1 MPSNFGNVVTKYT
14 NRLDRVLMQETAT
27 SELNMN
33 QDLLGEMKGNGVI
46 EIASIAMDG
55 LADHQRG
62 GGFVKGGASLT
73 WQPYKLEFERD
84 REFDIDTMDDEEREL
99 ILSANLM
106 GEFARTKVAP
116 EVDAIRFAR
125 LAENAG
131 NKEFETFTAANA
143 AMDALD
149 IAEEALQD
157 NGADLSKCIL
167 YCTSHYK
174 TLLKKA
180 QPWRID
186 QSGTPDRRFDNIDG
200 MKIRPVALDRFFTAI
215 DLLDGVTKT
224 DTTDETEGGYKKA
237 AAGAQLNFLA
247 LSPEAVA
254 AITKHEKLRY
264 FTPDQNQD
272 DDAHKWQYRLYHD
285 LLVYLKKKGLIYAS
299 INGTKPT
306 TSTQD

>member
-1 MPSNFGNVVTKYT
+1 MPNDIGNVATKYT
-14 NRLDRVLMQETAT
+14 NRLDRVLTQASVT
-27 SELNMN
+27 SELSMN
-33 QDLLGEMKGNGVI
+33 QDLLGEMRGNGVI

-55 LADHQRG
+55 LADHKRG
-62 GGFVKGGASLT
+62 GGFVKGGVSLT
-73 WQPYKLEFERD
+73 WEPYKLEFERD
-84 REFDIDTMDDEEREL
+84 REFDIDTMEDEEREM
-99 ILSANLM
+99 IISANVM

-125 LAENAG
+125 IAENAG
-131 NKEFETFTAANA
+131 TKAYETFTAPDA
-143 AMDALD
+143 AMSALD
-149 IAEEALQD
+149 LAEEALQD
-157 NGADLSKCIL
+157 HGADLSQCIL
-167 YCTSHYK
+167 YCTSRYK

-186 QSGTPDRRFDNIDG
+186 QGGTPDRRFDNIDG
-200 MKIRPVALDRFFTAI
+200 MRIRPVALDRFYTAV

-224 DTTDETEGGYKKA
+224 DTTDETAGGYKKA
-237 AAGAQLNFLA
+237 EGGAQLNFVA

-299 INGTKPT
+299 VNGTKPAA
-306 TSTQD
+306 

>member
-1 MPSNFGNVVTKYT
+1 MPNNIGNTVTKFT
-14 NRLDRVLMQETAT
+14 NRLDRVLMQETVT
-27 SELNMN
+27 SELSMN

-55 LADHQRG
+55 LADHKRG

-73 WQPYKLEFERD
+73 WEPYKLEFERD

-106 GEFARTKVAP
+106 AEFARTKVVP

-125 LAENAG
+125 IAENAG
-131 NKEFETFTAANA
+131 NKEFETFTDPAAA
-143 AMDALD
+143 VDALD
-149 IAEEALQD
+149 LAQEALQD
-157 NGADLSKCIL
+157 HGADLSKCLL

-174 TLLKKA
+174 TLLKKG
-180 QPWRID
+180 QPWRIG
-186 QSGTPDRRFDNIDG
+186 QGETPNRRFDEVDG
-200 MKIRPVALDRFFTAI
+200 MKIRPVESARFYSAI
-215 DLLDGVTKT
+215 SLLDGLSAGE
-224 DTTDETEGGYKKA
+224 ETGGYKMAEGA
-237 AAGAQLNFLA
+237 APLNFIA
-247 LSPEAVA
+247 MAPEAVA
-254 AITKHEKLRY
+254 AITKHVKLRY

-299 INGTKPT
+299 INGTKPAV
-306 TSTQD
+306 SA